1 VRVIKFI
8 YRIVSY
14 INVEVQSAVV
24 DISSSDSDALEE
36 QDFEPGVE
44 LSLTEKLRLWVNENR
59 VSQTAT
65 NRLLML
71 LVQYHPELPRHQRTL
86 LRTATDIDDDKVAGG
101 DFSYLSL
108 RRVLP
113 AVLKKARVTA
123 QRLHDSNIEV
133 KIQFNVDGVP
143 VFNSVNYSMW
153 PILGAVV
160 SPFKSNVFTVA
171 VYGGSSKPDDFNK
184 YMQPLVDELQQ
195 LSADGGL
202 FVEELGMAV
211 EVKVE
216 NFCCDAPAKADLRMV
231 KQFNARHGC
240 ERCNVSGTYMQ
251 HRMVLETEN
260 QETRLRHDDDFDIPL
275 PDDKEDREEDE
286 YRKQESVLHRIF
298 AYE

>member
-1 VRVIKFI
+1 MRNAKWRRGVLARKAEAKTLQKQQILMQQAQQVLSQ
-8 YRIVSY
+8 RRWRNSSSCNDSSEEDGPAVDQLEMEST

-36 QDFEPGVE
+36 QDFEPDVE

-65 NRLLML
+65 NRLLKL

-86 LRTATDIDDDKVAGG
+86 LRTATDIDVDKVAGG

-123 QRLHDSNIEV
+123 LRLHDSNNEV

-160 SPFKSNVFTVA
+160 SPFKSKVFTVA

-184 YMQPLVDELQQ
+184 YMQPLV
-195 LSADGGL
+195 
-202 FVEELGMAV
+202 
-211 EVKVE
+211 
-216 NFCCDAPAKADLRMV
+216 
-231 KQFNARHGC
+231 
-240 ERCNVSGTYMQ
+240 
-251 HRMVLETEN
+251 
-260 QETRLRHDDDFDIPL
+260 
-275 PDDKEDREEDE
+275 
-286 YRKQESVLHRIF
+286 
-298 AYE
+298 